1 MHAESNLLVARRI
14 ARRLVVLAL
23 ISGGALAQATT
34 QTYPTKP
41 IRLIAPLEPDASG
54 PVSRRPARG
63 KDAQPGAFYLAAATT
78 TQTYPTKPIRLIAPF
93 APGGGADFV
102 ARIVGQKLGAALGQ
116 PVVVDNRG
124 GAGGAIGTEMAAR
137 SPADG
142 YTLLIGS
149 AGPFAILPVI
159 STHLAYDPVRDF
171 APVTL
176 VSSFSFVL
184 VVHPSLPVKSVQ
196 ELIAYAKAKPGQLN
210 FGSPGN
216 GSTTHLAAEL
226 LKVMA
231 KIDVVHVPYKGVAPA
246 VADLLGGQLQFM
258 SGDLSTLMPQVK
270 AGKLRALALTG
281 AQRSPLMP
289 DLPTVAEAGVP
300 GYEAS
305 GWFGVIAP
313 AATPRE
319 LVARLNAVIVK
330 GILQADARERLAAL
344 GGEVAANTPAEFAA
358 RIRDDLAKWKKLV
371 IAIGLKAGEG
381 G

>member
-1 MHAESNLLVARRI
+1 MQTARIPLVRI
-14 ARRLVVLAL
+14 ARCFVLLVS
-23 ISGGALAQATT
+23 ISAAAPAAT
-34 QTYPTKP
+34 QIYPTKP
-41 IRLIAPLEPDASG
+41 IRI
-54 PVSRRPARG
+54 
-63 KDAQPGAFYLAAATT
+63 
-78 TQTYPTKPIRLIAPF
+78 YPTKPIRMIAPF

-102 ARIVGQKLGAALGQ
+102 ARIAGQKLSVALGQ
-116 PVVVDNRG
+116 PVVVDNRA
-124 GAGGAIGTEMAAR
+124 GAGGVIGTELAAK

-159 STHLAYDPVRDF
+159 STRLPYDPLKDF

-176 VSSFSFVL
+176 VSSFPFVL
-184 VVHPSLPVKSVQ
+184 VVHPSLPIKSVQ

-226 LKVMA
+226 LKVLA

-246 VADLLGGQLQFM
+246 VADLLAGQTQFM
-258 SGDLSTLMPQVK
+258 SGDMSTVMPQVR
-270 AGKLRALALTG
+270 AGKLRALAITG
-281 AQRSPLMP
+281 GKRSPLVP
-289 DLPTVAEAGVP
+289 ELPTIAEAGVP

-305 GWFGVIAP
+305 GWFGVMAP
-313 AATPRE
+313 GAIPRE
-319 LVARLNAVIVK
+319 LVARLNAAIVK
-330 GILQADARERLAAL
+330 GIMEADARERLAAL
-344 GGEVAANTPAEFAA
+344 GGEVVANTPAEFAA

-371 IAIGLKAGEG
+371 AAIGLKTDEG